1 MNMGAI
7 TWTCLLLAGQATA
20 ATEVWHLNQMR
31 FKIPV
36 VVYADRRPDVQTVH
50 LYVSHDEGKSWNQ
63 ELRMPAS
70 GKEFIYQAQGD
81 GVLWFIVTTVDSH
94 GAEEPADVYKVPPE
108 KIQRIV
114 VDTRRPEVRITTA
127 ERRGSD
133 VFVAWQIQEQYPDPA
148 SLRVE
153 FRTPTMPESQWLPVN
168 VLPGAQQASF
178 RPDRGDLLVRVQIR
192 DRAGNQGEDRS
203 TVTASAT
210 VAGNDSPSS
219 ADSGRRKVEPAG
231 GVAPKDAGAGSRGA
245 GATGP
250 SVDGAFPPSMLTPTE
265 VSTSLSP
272 RNPGRDAGR
281 TGSSSPSAGA
291 ATGPA
296 GLDLPPPPGVGGHGR
311 DTDAAPGSV
320 LPGDPPKTVLGGERS
335 PLAGMTKGSLGRMKI
350 VRKNRVKLDF
360 DVTRLGPSGVGG
372 VEVYV
377 TTDEGATWAPAAY
390 DQLTLPQEGEVAQ
403 TGPMRGSVM
412 VTLPREG
419 TVFGF
424 YLIVKSRA
432 GLGKPPPQRG
442 DPPHVRLELDSTGPL
457 AALYK
462 PEPDRDH
469 ANALV
474 LRWKAWDRN
483 PSEHPVKLEYAEN
496 RDGPWTRI
504 ADGLANKIEVG
515 PVTNPSQLEGLPFTG
530 SYVWQLPARIPPKVY
545 LKMSVTDAVGNVTV
559 AQTPEPIL
567 IDLIEPVVDNVSAG
581 N

>member
-20 ATEVWHLNQMR
+20 ATEAWHLNQLR

-36 VVYADRRPDVQTVH
+36 VVFADRRPDVQTVW
-50 LYVSHDEGKSWNQ
+50 LYVSHDEGKSWNK
-63 ELRMPAS
+63 ELHIPAS
-70 GKEFIYQAQGD
+70 GKEFIYQAQQD
-81 GVLWFIVTTVDSH
+81 GVYWFIVTTVDSH
-94 GAEEPADVYKVPPE
+94 GVEEPADVYRVPPE

-114 VDTRRPEVRITTA
+114 VDTRRPDVHITSA
-127 ERRGSD
+127 ERRGNE

-168 VLPGAQQASF
+168 VTPGAQQASF
-178 RPDRGDLLVRVQIR
+178 RPERGDLLVRVQIR
-192 DRAGNQGEDRS
+192 DRAGNQGEDRAPITGGS
-203 TVTASAT
+203 GA
-210 VAGNDSPSS
+210 VAGDSP
-219 ADSGRRKVEPAG
+219 AGDGGRGKVETAG
-231 GVAPKDAGAGSRGA
+231 GVTPRGA

-250 SVDGAFPPSMLTPTE
+250 SVDGLFPPPAGGPGG

-272 RNPGRDAGR
+272 TNPGKS
-281 TGSSSPSAGA
+281 GSGTPPSAV
-291 ATGPA
+291 TGP
-296 GLDLPPPPGVGGHGR
+296 GGFDLPPPPSTTRDRGHGR

-320 LPGDPPKTVLGGERS
+320 FPGDPLKPGPGAEPS
-335 PLAGMTKGSLGRMKI
+335 PLAGVTKGSLQRVKI
-350 VRKNRVKLDF
+350 VRKNRVKIDF
-360 DVTRLGPSGVGG
+360 DVARLGPSGVGG

-377 TTDEGATWAPAAY
+377 TTDEGATWAPTAY
-390 DQLTLPQEGEVAQ
+390 DQLLLPPATDVPMPA
-403 TGPMRGSVM
+403 GPVRGSVL

-424 YLIVKSRA
+424 YLIIKSRA

-442 DPPHVRLELDSTGPL
+442 DPPHVRLELDATGPL

-462 PEPDRDH
+462 PEPDHDR

-483 PSEHPVKLEYAEN
+483 PSERPVRLEWAEN
-496 RDGPWTRI
+496 REGPWNRI
-504 ADGLANKIEVG
+504 AEDQTNKSEAG
-515 PVTNPSQLEGLPFTG
+515 PITNPSQLEALPFTG
-530 SYVWQLPARIPPKVY
+530 SYVWQLPSGIPPKVY

-567 IDLIEPVVDNVSAG
+567 IDLIEPAVGNVSAG